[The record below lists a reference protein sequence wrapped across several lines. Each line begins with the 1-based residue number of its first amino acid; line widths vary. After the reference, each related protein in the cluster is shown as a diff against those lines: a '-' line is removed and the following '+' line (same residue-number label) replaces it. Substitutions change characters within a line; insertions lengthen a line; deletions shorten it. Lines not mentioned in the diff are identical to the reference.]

1 MTTTNRAT
9 PIAALLLASAAVW
22 FFPTRAEATIERAAS
37 FDEKVEN
44 AAAIVVGKVARQ
56 ETKFDPSRRWI
67 LTYTTFNVEKSLK
80 GGTGGEITVV
90 TPGGRVGDIYQDTI
104 GIPEFKKG
112 DDHVVFVKNSSEGP
126 TVLYFDQGT
135 YDVVK
140 DDKGERIVAPVA
152 TDAVQ
157 LDTQRGMAVSGGE
170 TPRTLRDFETA
181 VRTSERRTT
190 FNRMELIRKQQ
201 RTRQVSLF
209 DTLVRYKYLL
219 VAAVI
224 GFALMSVHLLRK

>member
-1 MTTTNRAT
+1 MTTNNRAT
-9 PIAALLLASAAVW
+9 SIAALLLASAAVW
-22 FFPTRAEATIERAAS
+22 FFPSRAEATIERAAS

-44 AAAIVVGKVARQ
+44 AAAIVVGKVVKQ

-90 TPGGRVGDIYQDTI
+90 TPGGHVGDIYQDTI
-104 GIPEFKKG
+104 GVPEFKKG
-112 DDHVVFVKNSSEGP
+112 DDHVVFVKNSSAGP

-135 YDVVK
+135 YDVIK

-152 TDAVQ
+152 SDAVQ
-157 LDTQRGMAVSGGE
+157 LDTQRGMAVTAE

-190 FNRMELIRKQQ
+190 FNRMEMIKKQQ

-209 DTLVRYKYLL
+209 DTIVRYKYLL
-219 VAAVI
+219 AAAVI